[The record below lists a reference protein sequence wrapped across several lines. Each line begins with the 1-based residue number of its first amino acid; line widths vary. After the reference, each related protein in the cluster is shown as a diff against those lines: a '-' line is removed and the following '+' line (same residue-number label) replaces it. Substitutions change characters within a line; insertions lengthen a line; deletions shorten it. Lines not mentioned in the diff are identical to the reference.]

1 MIDEKSIYFKRYS
14 FFKKENKKNLN
25 KIKSKIEI
33 IDSNKIDLSVNIK
46 NTEKDLITLINNYVK
61 K

>member
-1 MIDEKSIYFKRYS
+1 MID
-14 FFKKENKKNLN
+14 NKNNIK

-33 IDSNKIDLSVNIK
+33 IDTKRLKASVEIE
-46 NTEKDLITLINNYVK
+46 NTEKDLITLINNFVK

>member
-1 MIDEKSIYFKRYS
+1 MIDNKNIYYKRYS
-14 FFKKENKKNLN
+14 YFQKKNKN
-25 KIKSKIEI
+25 NIKKIKSKIEI
-33 IDSNKIDLSVNIK
+33 IDTKRLKASVEID